1 MGAFPAVTIKRSF
14 LDPIILSTLPHGLA
28 ILVPVGIGYSL
39 LVALS
44 TTLSV
49 LWHRYGEPKSILFWL
64 DYLVAFVWTVVDIA
78 LALPTPV
85 LLPVILL
92 NGLCLVT
99 NQLADALARQGLVS
113 YETGHTA
120 WHLLSCV
127 KAITVAALLHAGLST

>member
-1 MGAFPAVTIKRSF
+1 
-14 LDPIILSTLPHGLA
+14 
-28 ILVPVGIGYSL
+28 
-39 LVALS
+39 
-44 TTLSV
+44 V

-78 LALPTPV
+78 LAVPT
-85 LLPVILL
+85 PVILL

-99 NQLADALARQGLVS
+99 NQLADALARQGVMS

-127 KAITVAALLHAGLST
+127 KSITVAALLHAGLAT